1 MPPFEIENLNSL
13 KQWEGREFPATDWF
27 VLTQDRIQKFAEATE
42 DRQWIHLDPAR
53 AQRESPFGD
62 SVAHGFL
69 TLSLLSCWLK
79 QAIHIRSGI
88 AMSVNYGLNK
98 VRFPSAVRAGSQVRA
113 RVTLLSVKEAP
124 EFVGAAFLIHVE
136 SQSSAKPCCVA
147 EWLVRYYPQGP
158 GPLVYSRP
166 GRRYG
171 AAGTHIVLLSAQ
183 CQEARSKV
191 WILFGRAAKR
201 ASCVNPCAY
210 R

>member
-124 EFVGAAFLIHVE
+124 EFVDAAFLIHVE

-147 EWLVRYYPQGP
+147 EWLVRYYPQ
-158 GPLVYSRP
+158 
-166 GRRYG
+166 
-171 AAGTHIVLLSAQ
+171 
-183 CQEARSKV
+183 
-191 WILFGRAAKR
+191 
-201 ASCVNPCAY
+201 
-210 R
+210 